1 MKEDRYTLGDGDHRQ
16 ETLLGEGVSR
26 NGADCAAERRAHMR
40 GLTMARQAA
49 EQRHARPTRPI
60 GLDRTAR
67 LVVARERALEL
78 RTELD
83 RIDAAHRTW
92 LLDQGE
98 VIGEDQANVLKA
110 LEIARVARVG

>member
-40 GLTMARQAA
+40 GQTMARQAA
-49 EQRHARPTRPI
+49 EQRHARPTRPM
-60 GLDRTAR
+60 GLDRSAR

-78 RTELD
+78 RAELD
-83 RIDAAHRTW
+83 RIDAEHKTW
-92 LLDQGE
+92 LQDQGE
-98 VIGEDQANVLKA
+98 IVDAAGYKA
-110 LEIARVARVG
+110 PNAPETAHVARIG

>member
-49 EQRHARPTRPI
+49 EQRHARPTRLT

-67 LVVARERALEL
+67 LAAARERALEL
-78 RTELD
+78 RAELD
-83 RIDAAHRTW
+83 RIDVEHQTW
-92 LLDQGE
+92 LHNR
-98 VIGEDQANVLKA
+98 GED
-110 LEIARVARVG
+110 LEKGKQ

>member
-49 EQRHARPTRPI
+49 EQRHARPTRPT

-83 RIDAAHRTW
+83 RIDAEHKTW
-92 LLDQGE
+92 LHDQGE
-98 VIGEDQANVLKA
+98 STPEDRAGALKA
-110 LEIARVARVG
+110 PETERVAQVG

>member
-1 MKEDRYTLGDGDHRQ
+1 MKEDRYTLGLGDHRQ

-67 LVVARERALEL
+67 LAKERALEL

-83 RIDAAHRTW
+83 RIDAEHKTW
-92 LLDQGE
+92 LQDQGE
-98 VIGEDQANVLKA
+98 VIDEERPGPLKGSA
-110 LEIARVARVG
+110 AGAARVG

>member
-1 MKEDRYTLGDGDHRQ
+1 MKEDRYTLGAGDHPQ

-40 GLTMARQAA
+40 ALTMARQAA
-49 EQRHARPTRPI
+49 EQRHARPTRPT

-78 RTELD
+78 RAELD
-83 RIDAAHRTW
+83 RIEAEHKTW
-92 LLDQGE
+92 LQDQGE
-98 VIGEDQANVLKA
+98 VTLEDHTPVFKA
-110 LEIARVARVG
+110 PETERAAPVG

>member
-1 MKEDRYTLGDGDHRQ
+1 MKEDRYTLGAGDHRQ

-49 EQRHARPTRPI
+49 EQRHARPTRQS

-83 RIDAAHRTW
+83 RIDAEHKTW
-92 LLDQGE
+92 LQDQGE
-98 VIGEDQANVLKA
+98 VIDEERPGVRKA
-110 LEIARVARVG
+110 SEAAGVARVG

>member
-1 MKEDRYTLGDGDHRQ
+1 MKEDRYTLGAGDHRQ

-49 EQRHARPTRPI
+49 EQRHARPTRPL

-83 RIDAAHRTW
+83 RIDAEHKIW
-92 LLDQGE
+92 LQDQGE
-98 VIGEDQANVLKA
+98 VIGEERPSAPKA
-110 LEIARVARVG
+110 TETVSATRIG